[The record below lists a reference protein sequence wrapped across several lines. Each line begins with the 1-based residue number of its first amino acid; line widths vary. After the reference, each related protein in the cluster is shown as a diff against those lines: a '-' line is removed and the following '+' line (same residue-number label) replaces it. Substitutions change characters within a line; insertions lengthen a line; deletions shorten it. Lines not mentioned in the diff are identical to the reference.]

1 MRETGETINIFFAFH
16 VSRQAGYRMCIHIGR
31 VMELLF
37 EFSQCDDDEL
47 REFCL
52 QAFEAFVYHCP
63 TDIRT
68 HIPMVSQSVLI
79 IRDGSSFLF
88 RLCTVHRS

>member
-1 MRETGETINIFFAFH
+1 MN
-16 VSRQAGYRMCIHIGR
+16 VHIVR

-63 TDIRT
+63 TDIRA
-68 HIPMVSQSVLI
+68 HIPMVCQSTPPPSPQMLFLI
-79 IRDGSSFLF
+79 
-88 RLCTVHRS
+88 V